1 MNEPASLRGRTH
13 RWALDDRKGPPLERP
28 ATRRHVVGHHRE
40 MVEAFAHLGEA
51 AGDGIVHIRLVDGF
65 HQLDAHFPGIARER
79 EKDAPDAFDV
89 EAGFRELFE
98 PELVAPD
105 TKRRLHVVDDDAD
118 VTDAV
123 EHEYTSPLVRCYAA
137 RQPEGERRT
146 PPSLRILS
154 EN

>member
-1 MNEPASLRGRTH
+1 
-13 RWALDDRKGPPLERP
+13 
-28 ATRRHVVGHHRE
+28 

-79 EKDAPDAFDV
+79 EKDASDAFDV

-123 EHEYTSPLVRCYAA
+123 EHEYTSPLSDATLPANRKA
-137 RQPEGERRT
+137 RGGRPRPFASCRKT
-146 PPSLRILS
+146 
-154 EN
+154 